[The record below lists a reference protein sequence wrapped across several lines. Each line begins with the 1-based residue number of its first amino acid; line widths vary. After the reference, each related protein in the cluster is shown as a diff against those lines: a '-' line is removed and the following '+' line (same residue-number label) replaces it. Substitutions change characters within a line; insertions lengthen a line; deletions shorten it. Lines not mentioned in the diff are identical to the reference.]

1 MHVPDLSR
9 AAWRKSSYS
18 NGSGGSCV
26 EVATIPP
33 KSTHIGRQ
41 TGTEIAAPGGQ
52 ADSDTRIIAIR
63 DSKDRQGPVLVFSPA
78 DWQAF
83 ASAVKAGEFDLG

>member
-1 MHVPDLSR
+1 MPIPDLSR
-9 AAWRKSSYS
+9 AVWRKSSYS

-26 EVATIPP
+26 EIATIPP
-33 KSTHIGRQ
+33 NSTHLGGQ
-41 TGTEIAAPGGQ
+41 AGTEITAPVGQ
-52 ADSDTRIIAIR
+52 ADDGGCIVAVR

-83 ASAVKAGEFDLG
+83 AAAVKVGEFDLG